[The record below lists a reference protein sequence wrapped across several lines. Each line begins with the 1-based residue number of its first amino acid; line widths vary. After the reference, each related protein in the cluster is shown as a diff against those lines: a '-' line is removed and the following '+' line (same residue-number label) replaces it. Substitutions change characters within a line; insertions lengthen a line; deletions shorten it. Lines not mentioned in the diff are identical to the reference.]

1 MDFTKFFGPTT
12 AAPAPASEVTKPS
25 KRSKRGKRRR
35 EDQRKDEEI
44 PDEVAA
50 LVKSWEAS
58 RLVAKGLTR
67 MGVERVT
74 LEAMAKTAPWLDLE
88 SALRRI
94 SAVCEKAVQIEDGA
108 VIFPGLSSSDRK
120 MGRTEEIAR
129 SQMVK
134 VALLRGNREEPKAL
148 EKEMAKA
155 QEKASVDRPVDE
167 PDVPVEAE
175 GEEAGLVRFLRS
187 LSWYEDQI
195 AHVEVVE
202 ARSARFAQSKLLP
215 RELIPRP
222 LYAHQAEAI
231 DASLSSKHV
240 ALCTGT
246 ASGKTLA
253 YALLA
258 INAVTRCP
266 DACVALFM
274 FPTKALAQDQVAS
287 FRQLAESMG
296 ITKATI
302 GTLDGDTD
310 VVHRETIAAKPP
322 SIVVTNP
329 DMLHHT
335 LLPGAAGKWQAI
347 FDRLSLVVID
357 EAHVYVGAFG
367 SHVAAIVRRLRRVVS
382 HDLRFVCCSATI
394 ANPRQHATRLV
405 GIKDSDD
412 LVIIDRDASPH
423 GHKSVIVWNP
433 PIKDPEA
440 TRDPKKTIR
449 KRRKRRTQPEA
460 RWREAPPLRVARCP
474 CEAIEEQPPDEGSET
489 DECSLSS
496 CDENSKRALTQD
508 ERARLLEMKRCR
520 REMLLAMQASAGAAE
535 QRFARRKSPIYEL
548 ARLFACLVSKRVRT
562 LAFARTRKLVE
573 LVLGYA
579 RDLLHPEFQAK
590 IAAYRGGYVKSERR
604 AIEAGLFG
612 GELVGVVATC
622 ALELGVDVGDLDATL
637 HLGHPGSIAS
647 LWQQAGRAGRRPEA
661 HSIAVVVCWDSPV
674 DQQYARCGS
683 ELLKRKVES
692 AALEVANE
700 CVVRDHLLCAAVERP
715 PLRDAVDCALFVGR
729 ASSVYHQCV
738 ARLSERGDL
747 LQLNRTAGGEWVAH
761 PASRESCH
769 KTVNVRMIDPVT
781 FQVKLTTTKE
791 VVDSV
796 PYSRAF
802 FELYEGAIYLHQA
815 KPHKIVKLD
824 LEVFEAWARPLPR
837 CDYHTSSRNHT
848 DADPVC
854 SCISSMAHN

>member
-1 MDFTKFFGPTT
+1 MPK
-12 AAPAPASEVTKPS
+12 
-25 KRSKRGKRRR
+25 KRTKRGKRRR
-35 EDQRKDEEI
+35 EDQRTDEEM

-50 LVKSWEAS
+50 LVKSWQAS
-58 RLVAKGLTR
+58 RMVAKGLTR

-74 LEAMAKTAPWLDLE
+74 LESMAKTAPWLDLE

-94 SAVCEKAVQIEDGA
+94 SAICEKAVQIEDGA
-108 VIFPGLSSSDRK
+108 VFFPGLSFADRK
-120 MGRTEEIAR
+120 MGRNEEIAR
-129 SQMVK
+129 TQMVK
-134 VALLRGNREEPKAL
+134 EALLRCNRERPKAL
-148 EKEMAKA
+148 EQEVAQTPEKTSIDKA
-155 QEKASVDRPVDE
+155 VDE
-167 PDVPVEAE
+167 LDVPTEAE

-202 ARSARFAQSKLLP
+202 ARSARFSQSKLLP

-222 LYAHQAEAI
+222 LYEHQAEAI

-258 INAVTRCP
+258 MDAVTRCP

-287 FRQLAESMG
+287 FRRLAESMG
-296 ITKATI
+296 IAKATI

-310 VVHRETIAAKPP
+310 VVHREAIAAKPP
-322 SIVVTNP
+322 SVVVTNP

-335 LLPGAAGKWQAI
+335 LLPCAASKWQAI
-347 FDRLSLVVID
+347 FDQLSLVVID

-367 SHVAAIVRRLRRVVS
+367 SHVAAIVRRLRRVAP
-382 HDLRFVCCSATI
+382 HDLRFMCCSATI
-394 ANPRQHATRLV
+394 ANPRQHATRLL
-405 GIKDSDD
+405 GIKDSAD
-412 LVIIDRDASPH
+412 LVIVEEDTSPH

-440 TRDPKKTIR
+440 TQDPKKTVR
-449 KRRKRRTQPEA
+449 KRRRRRRNQPNA
-460 RWREAPPLRVARCP
+460 RWRHAPPLHVASNP

-496 CDENSKRALTQD
+496 CDEDSKRALTQD
-508 ERARLLEMKRCR
+508 ERTRFMEMKRGR
-520 REMLLAMQASAGAAE
+520 REMLQAMQASADATE
-535 QRFARRKSPIYEL
+535 QHFARRKSPIYEL
-548 ARLFACLVSKRVRT
+548 ARLFACLVSKGVRT

-579 RDLLHPEFQAK
+579 RDLVHPEFQSK
-590 IAAYRGGYVKSERR
+590 IAAYRGGYSKSERR

-661 HSIAVVVCWDSPV
+661 HSIAVIVCWDSPV

-700 CVVRDHLLCAAVERP
+700 CVLRDHLLCAAVEHP
-715 PLRDAVDCALFVGR
+715 PLRDSVDCALFVGR
-729 ASSVYHQCV
+729 TTQIYHQCI

-747 LQLNRTAGGEWVAH
+747 VRLNGTPEGEWIAH
-761 PASRESCH
+761 PSSRETCH
-769 KTVNVRMIDPVT
+769 KAVNVRMIDPVT

-791 VVDSV
+791 VVDEV

-815 KPHKIVKLD
+815 KPNKIVKLD
-824 LEVFEAWARPLPR
+824 LDVFEAWAHPLPR

-848 DADPVC
+848 NADPV
-854 SCISSMAHN
+854 SSRYKNIARH